1 MYELVLTEEDVATI
15 AFVGNRYEWSS
26 SLGKLN
32 EGVNNLTES
41 QAWEIREAIESDME
55 GGHDAFPML
64 DTTSELCEKLY
75 NLYQE
80 SSS

>member
-15 AFVGNRYEWSS
+15 AFVGNRYEWSV

-41 QAWEIREAIESDME
+41 QAWEIREAICGEDGE
-55 GGHDAFPML
+55 DWDLTLL
-64 DTTSELCEKLY
+64 DPRCDLY
-75 NLYQE
+75 DKIEDLVLNKII
-80 SSS
+80 

>member
-1 MYELVLTEEDVATI
+1 MYELVLTEEDIDTI
-15 AFVGNRYEWSS
+15 AFIGNRYDWSS
-26 SLGKLN
+26 SLDKLN

-64 DTTSELCEKLY
+64 DTSSELCEKLY
-75 NLYQE
+75 NFYQE
-80 SSS
+80 SSN